1 MNRYRIGGK
10 VEEEKE
16 EEEEEEN
23 EQNFVAV
30 VEVEDKTRN

>member
-23 EQNFVAV
+23 KQNFVAV